1 MFVTR
6 VQQQDL
12 KSSSAAPGSLQHTLE
27 ERISLYKTAIQN
39 SKTAGEASKAR
50 RYERGLKVSRT
61 SVCFTRLF
69 FPRSHLN
76 SEEILKFFLCDP
88 PDPEPMPLKLGILQ
102 FYIRFAHDL

>member
-6 VQQQDL
+6 VQQQEM

-27 ERISLYKTAIQN
+27 ERISLYKTAVQN

-61 SVCFTRLF
+61 LCLLTRLF
-69 FPRSHLN
+69 FPRSRLN
-76 SEEILKFFLCDP
+76 SEEILKFFLCKS

-102 FYIRFAHDL
+102 FYIRSAPDL